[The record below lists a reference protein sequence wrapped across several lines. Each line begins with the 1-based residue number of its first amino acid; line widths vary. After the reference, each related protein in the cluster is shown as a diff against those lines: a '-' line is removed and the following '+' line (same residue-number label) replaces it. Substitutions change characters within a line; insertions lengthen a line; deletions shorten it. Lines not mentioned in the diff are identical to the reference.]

1 MISDRVNRIA
11 VLCNDTRGG
20 VQPYVALAIGLAKAG
35 HDVRAIAPANLSTL
49 FDEAGIPVKALS
61 GTTEADLGQ
70 MTNVGERGSLAAMR
84 FMAKELPRHITAWTR
99 ETLEACDGA
108 DRLIGGV
115 GGMVIGLS
123 VAEKLGVPF
132 TPSHLQPVGIRT
144 DNFPGVMLPQT
155 PQRLGGWANRLSQNL
170 SDMAVWMPFKRA
182 MSLARREVLGL
193 DGDPMAAAGQPV
205 LYGFSRHVLDI
216 GASGNVVGHQP
227 CHTTGYWLHKTDPAW
242 TPPPGLEA
250 FLSGSRPVVS
260 IGFGSMTSRDPDATI
275 RLVRDAV
282 RRAGVKAILLSG
294 WSGIVSTDDDDTLF
308 LARELPH
315 DWLFPRVSAIV
326 HHGGAGT
333 TGAGLT
339 SGVPNVVV
347 PFAMDQPFWGQRVAK
362 LGVGPQPIPRKALNS
377 QKLAAALKT
386 CLHDQAMRDRS
397 TALGQKLKSEDGVSE
412 AVKVI
417 VSGRSGAMLI
427 SAADCR

>member
-1 MISDRVNRIA
+1 MTRQTGKRLA

-35 HDVRAIAPANLSTL
+35 HDVRAVAPANLSNL

-70 MTNVGERGSLAAMR
+70 ITNVGERGSLAAMR
-84 FMAKELPRHITAWTR
+84 FMATELPRHITAWTQ

-123 VAEKLGVPF
+123 VAEKLGIPF
-132 TPSHLQPVGIRT
+132 TPAHLQPVGLRT
-144 DNFPGVMLPQT
+144 ARFPGVMLPQT
-155 PQRLGGWANRLSQNL
+155 PQWPGGWANRLSHHL

-182 MSLARREVLGL
+182 MGLARRDVLDL
-193 DGDPMAAAGQPV
+193 DGRPVAADGQPV
-205 LYGFSRHVLDI
+205 LYGFSQHVLDI
-216 GASGNVVGHQP
+216 GASSNVASHPP
-227 CHTTGYWLHKTDPAW
+227 CHVTGYWLHQCDPAW

-260 IGFGSMTSRDPDATI
+260 IGFGSMASRDPDATI
-275 RLVRDAV
+275 RFIRDAAS
-282 RRAGVKAILLSG
+282 RAGVKAVVLSG
-294 WSGIVSTDDDDTLF
+294 WSGMASTVEDDTLF

-333 TGAGLT
+333 TGAALT
-339 SGVPNVVV
+339 AGVPGVVV
-347 PFAMDQPFWGQRVAK
+347 PFAMDQPFWGHRVAK
-362 LGVGPQPIPRKALNS
+362 LGAGPQPIPRKTLTS
-377 QKLAAALKT
+377 DRLAAALET
-386 CLHDQAMRDRS
+386 CLSDQAMQARS
-397 TALGQKLKSEDGVSE
+397 TALGEKLKGEDGVAE
-412 AVKVI
+412 AVKI
-417 VSGRSGAMLI
+417 IESGRSG
-427 SAADCR
+427 